1 MTEKSKTVKSFIVDF
16 AALTAK
22 FSVYELR
29 KYQLKKIKF
38 FLTYNSF
45 LKIKVIAPKV
55 NFFTNLQSKIT
66 KNSRISEALA
76 SFIA

>member
-1 MTEKSKTVKSFIVDF
+1 MKKFF
-16 AALTAK
+16 CPPYAK

-45 LKIKVIAPKV
+45 LKIKIIAPKV

-66 KNSRISEALA
+66 KNSRISEALV